1 MSGLPTDFDVSSLE
15 SEFAKFGI
23 YGIKAVASDEEDGKA
38 EKSVSVTYSSKT
50 EAAEAA
56 KVSSTRGMETG
67 LGTCFPVLLT
77 FPCQTTLFVDFV
89 ETGFVFLLLEATSI
103 VIFHTNSHVSIY

>member
-50 EAAEAA
+50 EATEAA
-56 KVSSTRGMETG
+56 KVSTKKLAARKQIK
-67 LGTCFPVLLT
+67 GTAAYWMNLCR
-77 FPCQTTLFVDFV
+77 
-89 ETGFVFLLLEATSI
+89 AS
-103 VIFHTNSHVSIY
+103 

>member
-56 KVSSTRGMETG
+56 KVSSMETDKQIG
-67 LGTCFPVLLT
+67 QPRPACM
-77 FPCQTTLFVDFV
+77 DI
-89 ETGFVFLLLEATSI
+89 FLSGR
-103 VIFHTNSHVSIY
+103 F